1 MPLCSDSVWRR
12 RHRRKACVIAVASI
26 AGALYCSV
34 VICSYLFLSGHID
47 PLSYVFV
54 VFGCCTFLDTSLLIL
69 LLLAWKYWGDTGDRP
84 TSRRHRFARPPP
96 SDRPRTAR
104 RLFPFGGPQW
114 TVSSNPWYTS
124 LYDRPLPP
132 IPLSERLYDLPL
144 PPIPLSERL
153 QRVPLLP
160 LSSRGGGEENAEE
173 EAGGGGGDGEE
184 VYGGSSSD
192 EERHHVYDEIVTV
205 V

>member
-1 MPLCSDSVWRR
+1 M
-12 RHRRKACVIAVASI
+12 
-26 AGALYCSV
+26 

-84 TSRRHRFARPPP
+84 ISRRHRFARPPPP

-124 LYDRPLPP
+124 LYDRPL
-132 IPLSERLYDLPL
+132 S
-144 PPIPLSERL
+144 PIPLSERL

-160 LSSRGGGEENAEE
+160 LSSRGEGEENAEE

-192 EERHHVYDEIVTV
+192 ERHHVYDEIVTV